1 MDMAS
6 RKLTKILFAVYMAAL
21 TWIIVCKMSF
31 SPQSLDYARSINL
44 IPFGA
49 SAVINQGL
57 DLSEIVLNVLA
68 FLPFGIYAGLLFRD
82 WPFGKKLLLFAGV
95 SFGYEALQYAFAI
108 GRSDITDLIGNC
120 LGGALG
126 LLLFALIA
134 RLCKTEERTA
144 KCINV
149 CALISTLCAGGF
161 IALLLAVNA

>member
-1 MDMAS
+1 MES

-31 SPQSLDYARSINL
+31 SPRSLDYARSINL

-49 SAVINQGL
+49 SALANQGI
-57 DLSEIVLNVLA
+57 DLSEILLNVLA

-108 GRSDITDLIGNC
+108 GRSDITDLISNC

-126 LLLFALIA
+126 LLLFAWIA
-134 RLCKTEERTA
+134 RLCKTEARTA
-144 KCINV
+144 KCVNV
-149 CALISTLCAGGF
+149 CALTGTLCAGGF
-161 IALLLAVNA
+161 IALLLAANA